1 MAALIYSAIASLD
14 GYVADADGK
23 FDWSVPDDEVHR
35 FVNDQERPVKTY
47 LYGRRMYDVMR
58 AWQDDALLGD
68 DPDPTL
74 ADYAEIWRAAEK
86 VVYSTTLDASAPPTP
101 RTRIEPA
108 FSADAVR
115 ALIDAAPSDVSI
127 GGPTLAAEAL
137 RAGLVS
143 EIRLFLSPAIV
154 GGGLRALPDDLRL
167 DLRLIEAQRFRNG
180 VVFTRHAVAAA
191 PAPAP
196 R

>member
-1 MAALIYSAIASLD
+1 MARLIYSAIASLD
-14 GYVADADGK
+14 GYVADAEGR

-35 FVNDQERPVKTY
+35 FVNDRERPIGTY

-74 ADYAEIWRAAEK
+74 ADYARIWRGAEK
-86 VVYSTTLDASAPPTP
+86 VVYSTTLPPDATTTP

-108 FSADAVR
+108 FDADAVR
-115 ALIDAAPSDVSI
+115 ALVEAAPADVSV
-127 GGPTLAAEAL
+127 GGPTLAAAAL

-143 EIRLFLSPAIV
+143 EIALFLSPAIV

-167 DLRLIEAQRFRNG
+167 DLRLVEAQRFRNG
-180 VVFTRHAVAAA
+180 VVFTRHTVAARHA
-191 PAPAP
+191 DGAA
-196 R
+196 